1 MSRAPLLGI
10 VKAEDPCSVCGG
22 KNRFGVDSDWPLL
35 TDHPQRI
42 MAGGCEFGSD
52 SATVSCPAHNA
63 LGRPKEITMLLQM
76 LVNHPQM
83 IGPVLKATPMWVWGL
98 LTALTYLGLSQARA
112 EVWEAGEESIR
123 VGAWASNPCSSGAM
137 RR

>member
-1 MSRAPLLGI
+1 VSRAPLLGI

-42 MAGGCEFGSD
+42 MAVGCEFESD

-63 LGRPKEITMLLQM
+63 LGRPKEITMLAIIAAALFLIA
-76 LVNHPQM
+76 LVLELVF
-83 IGPVLKATPMWVWGL
+83 GLGRLGFGTLGVLVFITAGL
-98 LTALTYLGLSQARA
+98 LCLALQL
-112 EVWEAGEESIR
+112 AGVGRR
-123 VGAWASNPCSSGAM
+123 V
-137 RR
+137 